1 MDDDRISGWALIAGS
16 VGTIIT
22 MAFHPSGHITPDRM
36 ESMIR
41 MLIAVHS
48 LAIACVPPLFIGILG
63 LVHRLRSGHRLAV
76 SGLVV
81 YSLALIAVMS
91 AAVMDGLVTP
101 SVLRQIVDSAGS
113 TTAMDAWRMIS
124 HYNFYVN
131 QAYAQVFTAGSCVA
145 IFLWSLAAWKSRE
158 LSRGFS
164 IFGCILAVASIAAM
178 FSGYLPLDV
187 HHFGAVVVGQSIWLV
202 NAGMTLL
209 RPNHQQQHATA

>member
-1 MDDDRISGWALIAGS
+1 MSDDRISGWALIAGS
-16 VGTIIT
+16 AGMIIT

-48 LAIACVPPLFIGILG
+48 LALACVPVLFIGTLG
-63 LVHRLRSGHRLAV
+63 LVRRLRSGHRLAL

-81 YSLALIAVMS
+81 YGFALIAVMG

-101 SVLRQIVDSAGS
+101 SVLRQIVESAGS
-113 TTAMDAWRMIS
+113 PAAMDTWRTIS

-131 QAYAQVFTAGSCVA
+131 QAYAQVFVAGSSVA
-145 IFLWSLAAWKSRE
+145 IFLWSIASWKSRE

-164 IFGCILAVASIAAM
+164 IFGCVLSVVSLAAM

-187 HHFGAVVVGQSIWLV
+187 HHFGAVVLGQTVWFV
-202 NAGMTLL
+202 NAGLVLL
-209 RPNHQQQHATA
+209 HHNDAQQHATA